1 MHIKLVQALCFGA
14 LTTLCVSS
22 SAQQPLPP
30 LIATNFGSFPL
41 RDQTSLV
48 NNNPGV
54 NSSYSLVGGGNELWG
69 AQDKGLFGFFST
81 NGNFDVKVR
90 VESLEPVHRY
100 AKSGLMVR
108 ETLSSASRMVSL
120 FATPTGPT
128 ELPPENPVGEDE
140 VEFNFRRGTGDGSNN
155 INLGSPGYP
164 NAWLRLARRGS
175 IVYGLV
181 SRDGTNWT
189 KSASVDT
196 SAWLGGAL
204 RQTVILGLGSSS
216 HDDNKLVRSEL
227 RDFSEVT
234 TVGNVSITTQPA
246 ATYGVIDS
254 TAQFSVAVTDPVDA
268 TYQWYADGVLI
279 PGATNSTYTTAA
291 ITSELDAT
299 KYSVRVTGANGN
311 VVTSNE
317 ALLSVVNI
325 NPPLFPGFYADF
337 DDGEVPLG
345 AAVFGTAEVDPA
357 QGAGGSGGLVLARAA
372 NNQNGSFVI
381 EDFSGFA
388 PVDSFT
394 VAFKLKIGPAGI
406 GTTKPADGF
415 SFSFGTNVLNGLFTS
430 PQQGVGPGLAVSFDI
445 YDNGDFEA
453 PAIDVFYG
461 VDPANIPANL
471 KGNILHH
478 RLPLSELVTSRY
490 VDVLI
495 RMNPDG
501 KFDLLYDGD
510 VIAYQVQTPYAPTI
524 GGRFGFGAYA
534 GGQNAFHGI
543 DELRIETTTLSGGA
557 YLSSIT
563 PLGNNISAQPDIR
576 VTIVDQDTTLD
587 QGSVVLKLN
596 DTTVSPTFIR
606 DDEMLTTTVAYQVPN
621 LLTALSE
628 NTITI
633 AWSDSAGTRRT
644 NSANF
649 RVGGYQNLPPTL
661 GLPVDAG
668 VATDSGFRV
677 KMYQIM
683 TNITASSGFAETVLA
698 GERGENVADLTISDE
713 TGYFTEP
720 TITGT
725 INYDLNSAPLG
736 LSTFPGI
743 PGITDSEEN
752 FAMEVLTYLQ
762 FPTAGFYQM
771 GVRTDDGFILYSGA
785 EPNRITLGA
794 YEGEREPSDTIFGFV
809 VPQAGVYP
817 FRLVYYQARG
827 GGSVRWFSVLPSGEQ
842 VLINDPEHP
851 LAIRAYRTVTGGP
864 IPTTTITTLKVGNT
878 LNLTWTGGGVLE
890 TSTTL
895 APGSWI
901 AVSNGS
907 SPFPVQ
913 TGTGT
918 AFYRVR
924 Q

>member
-1 MHIKLVQALCFGA
+1 MRIRLVHALCWAALSFG
-14 LTTLCVSS
+14 CFSS
-22 SAQQPLPP
+22 VAQQPLPP

-41 RDQTSLV
+41 RDQTSLI

-54 NSSYSLVGGGNELWG
+54 NSSYSLVGGGDELWG
-69 AQDKGLFGFFST
+69 AQDKGLFGFFPT

-90 VESLEPVHRY
+90 VESLEPIHRY

-128 ELPPENPVGEDE
+128 ELPLDNPVGEDQ

-181 SRDGTNWT
+181 SRDGVNWT
-189 KSASVDT
+189 HSASVDT
-196 SAWLGGAL
+196 STWLGGSL
-204 RQTVILGLGSSS
+204 RQAVILGLGSSS
-216 HDDNKLVRSEL
+216 HDDNRLVESEL

-234 TVGNVSITTQPA
+234 AVGDVQITTQPSS
-246 ATYGVIDS
+246 TYGVIDS
-254 TAQFSVAVTDPVDA
+254 TAQFSVQVSDPVDA
-268 TYQWYADGVLI
+268 QYQWYADGVLI
-279 PGATNSTYTTAA
+279 PGATNPTYNTAA
-291 ITSELDAT
+291 ISSDLDGT

-311 VVTSNE
+311 VVTSND
-317 ALLSVVNI
+317 ATLSVITI

-345 AAVFGTAEVDPA
+345 AYAFGTAEVDPA
-357 QGAGGSGGLVLARAA
+357 QGFGGSGGLVLARAA
-372 NNQNGSFVI
+372 NNQNGSFIV
-381 EDFSGFA
+381 EDFSGFL
-388 PVDSFT
+388 PVDSFS
-394 VAFKLKIGPAGI
+394 VAFKLKIGPAGA

-415 SFSFGTNVLNGLFTS
+415 SFSFGTNILNGTFTS

-445 YDNGDFEA
+445 YDNGDSEA

-478 RLPLSELVTSRY
+478 RLPLNELVTSRY
-490 VDVLI
+490 VDVII

-501 KFDLLYDGD
+501 KFDLLYDGE
-510 VIAYQVQTPYAPTI
+510 VIAYQVQTPYAPTS

-534 GGQNAFHGI
+534 GGQNAFHAI
-543 DELRIETTTLSGGA
+543 DNLRIETTILSGGA

-563 PLGNNISAQPDIR
+563 PLGNNISAQPEIR
-576 VTIVDQDTTLD
+576 ATIIDQDTTLD

-596 DTTVSPTFIR
+596 DETVSPTIIR
-606 DDEMLTTTVAYQVPN
+606 DEETWITTISYRVPN
-621 LLTALSE
+621 LLPALSE
-628 NTITI
+628 NEIFL

-644 NSANF
+644 NTAAF
-649 RVGGYQNLPPTL
+649 RVGGYQSIPPTL
-661 GLPVDAG
+661 GLPVNAG
-668 VATDSGFRV
+668 VSDDLGFRV
-677 KMYQIM
+677 KTYQIM
-683 TNITASSGFAETVLA
+683 TNLTASSTYAESILA
-698 GERGENVADLTISDE
+698 GERGENVADLTITDE

-752 FAMEVLTYLQ
+752 FVMEALTYLQ
-762 FPTAGFYQM
+762 FPSAGFYQM
-771 GVRTDDGFILYSGA
+771 GVRTDDGFILYSGT
-785 EPNRITLGA
+785 EGDRITLGS
-794 YEGEREPSDTIFGFV
+794 YEGEREHSDTIFGFV

-827 GGSVRWFSVLPSGEQ
+827 GGAVRWFSVLPSGEQ

-851 LAIRAYRTVTGGP
+851 LAIRAFRTVTGGP
-864 IPTTTITTLKVGNT
+864 VQTTTITTSKVGNT
-878 LNLTWTGGGVLE
+878 LTLTWTGGGALE
-890 TSTTL
+890 SSTTL
-895 APGSWI
+895 APGSW
-901 AVSNGS
+901 APVPNAS
-907 SPFPVQ
+907 SPHPVQ
-913 TGTGT
+913 TSTGAT
-918 AFYRVR
+918 FYRVR
-924 Q
+924 